1 MKKFITLIIAIAMI
15 ATLATGCGVDTPAE
29 DVFNKYD
36 KDTTIT
42 ETEKDS
48 ADKSDDKDDDKS
60 DSDKKDES
68 DKKDDNKSEADKK
81 DDDKVADNKPADNAD
96 KNNGS
101 KTSGSG
107 STNSNTGSKPSG
119 GNSNSGNTGTKPSGG
134 SNNNNNTGSKPSG
147 GNTNQSK
154 PVEPQKPS
162 HSHSYAVVSQTGATC
177 TAAGVTTYKCSCGN
191 SYTEQNGGALGHA
204 WQTQYNEWD
213 EVVHHPGTVVTKLVC
228 SHGNVFSNTNEHTL
242 HCDALMEQGLDGCG
256 VSSYTEE
263 VGGSDETVHH
273 KDPCGQ
279 KCTRCGA
286 NG

>member
-15 ATLATGCGVDTPAE
+15 ATLATGCGVNAPAE

-42 ETEKDS
+42 DTEKDS
-48 ADKSDDKDDDKS
+48 ADKSDDKDADKS

-68 DKKDDNKSEADKK
+68 DKKDDNKSESDKK

-101 KTSGSG
+101 KPSGSG
-107 STNSNTGSKPSG
+107 STNSNA
-119 GNSNSGNTGTKPSGG
+119 
-134 SNNNNNTGSKPSG
+134 GSKPSG

-177 TAAGVTTYKCSCGN
+177 TAAGVTTYKCSCGH

-204 WQTQYNEWD
+204 WQQQYNEWD

-228 SHGNVFSNTNEHTL
+228 NHGNVFNNEYEWTI
-242 HCDALMEQGLDGCG
+242 HCDAFMEQGLDGCG
-256 VSSYTEE
+256 VSFEEEE
-263 VGGSDETVHH
+263 VGGYDQTVHH
-273 KDPCGQ
+273 SDPCGQ

>member
-15 ATLATGCGVDTPAE
+15 ATLATGCGVNAPAE

-42 ETEKDS
+42 DTEKDS
-48 ADKSDDKDDDKS
+48 ADKSDDKDADKS

-101 KTSGSG
+101 KPSGSG

-119 GNSNSGNTGTKPSGG
+119 GNSNTGSKPSGG
-134 SNNNNNTGSKPSG
+134 SNNSNTGSKPSG

-154 PVEPQKPS
+154 PVEPPKPS

-204 WQTQYNEWD
+204 WQQQYNEWD
-213 EVVHHPGTVVTKLVC
+213 EVVHHPGTIVEKLTC
-228 SHGNVFSNTNEHTL
+228 SHGNVFYNYGEWEA
-242 HCDALMEQGLDGCG
+242 HCDSFMEQGLNGC
-256 VSSYTEE
+256 SMSPTEE
-263 VGGSDETVHH
+263 EIGGYDQTVHH
-273 KDPCGQ
+273 SDPCGQ

>member
-15 ATLATGCGVDTPAE
+15 ATLATGCGVNAPAE

-48 ADKSDDKDDDKS
+48 ADKSDDKDADKS

-68 DKKDDNKSEADKK
+68 DKKDDNKSDSDKK

-96 KNNGS
+96 KDNGS
-101 KTSGSG
+101 KPSGNG

-119 GNSNSGNTGTKPSGG
+119 GNSNSGSKPSGG
-134 SNNNNNTGSKPSG
+134 SNNTNTGSKPSG
-147 GNTNQSK
+147 GNNNQSK

-162 HSHSYAVVSQTGATC
+162 HSHSYAIVSQTGATC
-177 TAAGVTTYKCSCGN
+177 TAAGVTTYKCSCGH

-204 WQTQYNEWD
+204 WQTQYKEWD

-273 KDPCGQ
+273 SDPCGQ

>member
-15 ATLATGCGVDTPAE
+15 ATLATGCGVNAPAE

-48 ADKSDDKDDDKS
+48 ADKSDDKDADKS

-81 DDDKVADNKPADNAD
+81 DDDKVADNAD
-96 KNNGS
+96 KDNGS
-101 KTSGSG
+101 KPSGSG
-107 STNSNTGSKPSG
+107 STNSNAGSKPSGGNSNTGSKPSG
-119 GNSNSGNTGTKPSGG
+119 G
-134 SNNNNNTGSKPSG
+134 SNNSNTGSKPSG

-154 PVEPQKPS
+154 PVEQPKPS

-177 TAAGVTTYKCSCGN
+177 TAAGVTTYKCSCGD

-204 WQTQYNEWD
+204 WQQQYNEWD
-213 EVVHHPGTVVTKLVC
+213 ETVDHPGTVVTKLVC
-228 SHGNVFSNTNEHTL
+228 SHGNVFSNQDEWTI

-256 VSSYTEE
+256 VSSYPEE
-263 VGGSDETVHH
+263 VGGWSETIHH
-273 KDPCGQ
+273 KDPLGQ

>member
-15 ATLATGCGVDTPAE
+15 ATLATGCGVNAPAE

-36 KDTTIT
+36 KDTTVT

-101 KTSGSG
+101 KPSGSG

-119 GNSNSGNTGTKPSGG
+119 GNSNSGSKPSGG
-134 SNNNNNTGSKPSG
+134 SNNSNTGSKPSG

-154 PVEPQKPS
+154 PVEQPKPS

-177 TAAGVTTYKCSCGN
+177 TAAGQIISRCSCGDTK
-191 SYTEQNGGALGHA
+191 TESTGNALGHV
-204 WQTQYNEWD
+204 WQQQYNEWD
-213 EVVHHPGTVVTKLVC
+213 ETVNHPGTVVTKYGC
-228 SHGNVFSNTNEHTL
+228 TCGNVFSSEAEWIAHSDNL
-242 HCDALMEQGLDGCG
+242 AMQGLSTCG
-256 VSSYTEE
+256 VSSYPEE
-263 VGGSDETVHH
+263 VGGWSETIHH
-273 KDPCGQ
+273 KDPLGQ

>member
-15 ATLATGCGVDTPAE
+15 ATLATGCGVNAPAE

-36 KDTTIT
+36 KDTTVT

-48 ADKSDDKDDDKS
+48 ADKSDDKDADKS

-81 DDDKVADNKPADNAD
+81 DDDKVADNAD
-96 KNNGS
+96 KDNGS
-101 KTSGSG
+101 KPSGSG
-107 STNSNTGSKPSG
+107 STNSNAGSKPSGGNSNTGSKPSG
-119 GNSNSGNTGTKPSGG
+119 G
-134 SNNNNNTGSKPSG
+134 SNNSNTGSKPSG

-154 PVEPQKPS
+154 PVEPQKPV

-204 WQTQYNEWD
+204 WQQQYNEWD
-213 EVVHHPGTVVTKLVC
+213 EVVHHPGTVVEKLVC
-228 SHGNVFSNTNEHTL
+228 SHGNTFSSADEHYA

-256 VSSYTEE
+256 VSSYPEE
-263 VGGSDETVHH
+263 VGAWDETVHH
-273 KDPCGQ
+273 SDPCGQ

>member
-15 ATLATGCGVDTPAE
+15 ATLATGCGVNAPAE

-48 ADKSDDKDDDKS
+48 ADKSDDKDADKS

-96 KNNGS
+96 KDNGS
-101 KTSGSG
+101 KPSGSG
-107 STNSNTGSKPSG
+107 STNNNAGSKPSG
-119 GNSNSGNTGTKPSGG
+119 GNSNS
-134 SNNNNNTGSKPSG
+134 GSKPSG

-154 PVEPQKPS
+154 PVEPPKPS

-204 WQTQYNEWD
+204 WQQQYNEWD
-213 EVVHHPGTVVTKLVC
+213 ETVDHPGTIVTKLVC
-228 SHGNVFSNTNEHTL
+228 HHGNVFNNEDEWYV

-263 VGGSDETVHH
+263 VGGWSETIHH

>member
-1 MKKFITLIIAIAMI
+1 MKKFITLIIAITMI
-15 ATLATGCGVDTPAE
+15 ATLATGCGVNAPAE

-36 KDTTIT
+36 KDTTVT

-48 ADKSDDKDDDKS
+48 ADKSDDKDADKS

-68 DKKDDNKSEADKK
+68 DKKDDNKSDSDKK

-101 KTSGSG
+101 KPSGSG
-107 STNSNTGSKPSG
+107 STNSNAGSKPSGGNSNTGSKPSG
-119 GNSNSGNTGTKPSGG
+119 G
-134 SNNNNNTGSKPSG
+134 SNNSNTGSKPSG

-162 HSHSYAVVSQTGATC
+162 HSHSYAIVSQTGATC

-204 WQTQYNEWD
+204 WQQQYNEWD
-213 EVVHHPGTVVTKLVC
+213 ETVDHPGTIVTKLEC
-228 SHGNVFSNTNEHTL
+228 SHGLVFSNEDQWYA
-242 HCDALMEQGLDGCG
+242 HCDPLMEQGLDGCG
-256 VSSYTEE
+256 VSYLQEE
-263 VGGSDETVHH
+263 VGGWSETIHH
-273 KDPCGQ
+273 KDPLGQ

>member
-1 MKKFITLIIAIAMI
+1 MKKFITLIIAITMI

-36 KDTTIT
+36 KDTTVT

-48 ADKSDDKDDDKS
+48 ADKSDDKDADKS

-101 KTSGSG
+101 KPSGSG
-107 STNSNTGSKPSG
+107 STNSNAGS
-119 GNSNSGNTGTKPSGG
+119 KPSGG
-134 SNNNNNTGSKPSG
+134 SNNSNTGSKPSG

-204 WQTQYNEWD
+204 WQQQYNEWD
-213 EVVHHPGTVVTKLVC
+213 EVVHHPGTVVAKMTCDCGK
-228 SHGNVFSNTNEHTL
+228 VFYSEEEQTL
-242 HCDALMEQGLDGCG
+242 HNRQFILQGLGGHAFG
-256 VSSYTEE
+256 VTEEE
-263 VGGSDETVHH
+263 VGAWDETVHH
-273 KDPCGQ
+273 SDPCGQ

>member
-68 DKKDDNKSEADKK
+68 DKKDDNKSESDKK

-101 KTSGSG
+101 KPSGSG

-119 GNSNSGNTGTKPSGG
+119 GNSNSGSKPSGG
-134 SNNNNNTGSKPSG
+134 NTNTGSKPSG

-154 PVEPQKPS
+154 PVEQPKPS

-177 TAAGVTTYKCSCGN
+177 TAAGVTTYKCSCGD
-191 SYTEQNGGALGHA
+191 SYTEQNSGALGHA

-213 EVVHHPGTVVTKLVC
+213 EVVHHPGTVVTTIVC
-228 SHGNVFSNTNEHTL
+228 ECGQTFNSDNERTVHNRQL
-242 HCDALMEQGLDGCG
+242 ILQGLGGHSFSTD
-256 VSSYTEE
+256 EKE
-263 VGGSDETVHH
+263 VGGYDETVHH
-273 KDPCGQ
+273 SDPCGQ

>member
-15 ATLATGCGVDTPAE
+15 ATLATGCGVNAPAE

-36 KDTTIT
+36 KDTTVT

-48 ADKSDDKDDDKS
+48 ADKSDDKDADKS
-60 DSDKKDES
+60 DADKKDES

-81 DDDKVADNKPADNAD
+81 DDDKVADNAD
-96 KNNGS
+96 KDNGS
-101 KTSGSG
+101 KPSGSG
-107 STNSNTGSKPSG
+107 STNSNAGSKPSGGNSNTGSKPSG
-119 GNSNSGNTGTKPSGG
+119 G
-134 SNNNNNTGSKPSG
+134 SNNSNTGSKPSG

-154 PVEPQKPS
+154 PVEPQKPV

-177 TAAGVTTYKCSCGN
+177 TAAGVTTYKCSCGH
-191 SYTEQNGGALGHA
+191 SYTEQNGSALGHA
-204 WQTQYNEWD
+204 WQQQYNEWD
-213 EVVHHPGTVVTKLVC
+213 EVVHHPGTVVEKLVC
-228 SHGNVFSNTNEHTL
+228 SHGNTFSSADEHYA

-256 VSSYTEE
+256 VSSYPEE
-263 VGGSDETVHH
+263 VGAWDETVHH
-273 KDPCGQ
+273 SDPCGQ

>member
-36 KDTTIT
+36 KDTTVT

-48 ADKSDDKDDDKS
+48 ADKSDDKDADKS

-101 KTSGSG
+101 KPSGNG
-107 STNSNTGSKPSG
+107 STNSNAGSKPSGGNSNTGSKPSG
-119 GNSNSGNTGTKPSGG
+119 GSNNSNS
-134 SNNNNNTGSKPSG
+134 GSKPSG
-147 GNTNQSK
+147 GNNNQSK

-177 TAAGVTTYKCSCGN
+177 TAAGVTTYKCSCGD

-204 WQTQYNEWD
+204 WQQQYNEWD
-213 EVVHHPGTVVTKLVC
+213 ETVDHPGTVVTKLVC
-228 SHGNVFSNTNEHTL
+228 HHGNVFNNEDEWYV

-263 VGGSDETVHH
+263 VGGWSETIHH
-273 KDPCGQ
+273 KDPLGQ

>member
-1 MKKFITLIIAIAMI
+1 MKKFITLIIAITMI
-15 ATLATGCGVDTPAE
+15 ATLATGCGVNAPAE

-36 KDTTIT
+36 KDTTVT

-48 ADKSDDKDDDKS
+48 ADKSDDKDADKS

-68 DKKDDNKSEADKK
+68 DKKDDNKSDSDKK

-101 KTSGSG
+101 KPSGSG
-107 STNSNTGSKPSG
+107 STNSNAGSKPSGGNTNTGSKPSG
-119 GNSNSGNTGTKPSGG
+119 GSNNSNS
-134 SNNNNNTGSKPSG
+134 GSKPSG
-147 GNTNQSK
+147 GNTNQNK

-177 TAAGVTTYKCSCGN
+177 TAAGVTTYKCSCGD

-213 EVVHHPGTVVTKLVC
+213 EVVHHPGTIVTKYGC
-228 SHGNVFSNTNEHTL
+228 ECGTL
-242 HCDALMEQGLDGCG
+242 FDSEYAWTMHNDTIMEQGGNRHSFG
-256 VSSYTEE
+256 EYPEE
-263 VGGSDETVHH
+263 VGGYDQTVHH
-273 KDPCGQ
+273 SDPCGQ

>member
-15 ATLATGCGVDTPAE
+15 ATLATGCGVNAPAE

-48 ADKSDDKDDDKS
+48 ADKSDDKDADKS
-60 DSDKKDES
+60 DSDKKDEA

-81 DDDKVADNKPADNAD
+81 DDDKVADNAD

-101 KTSGSG
+101 KPSGSG

-119 GNSNSGNTGTKPSGG
+119 GNSNS
-134 SNNNNNTGSKPSG
+134 GSKPSG

-177 TAAGVTTYKCSCGN
+177 TAAGVTTYKCSCGH

-204 WQTQYNEWD
+204 WQQQYNEWD
-213 EVVHHPGTVVTKLVC
+213 EVVHHPGQIVEKLVC
-228 SHGNVFSNTNEHTL
+228 SHGNTFSSADEHYA

-256 VSSYTEE
+256 VSSYPEE
-263 VGGSDETVHH
+263 VGGYDETVHH

>member
-15 ATLATGCGVDTPAE
+15 ATLATGCGVNAPAE

-48 ADKSDDKDDDKS
+48 ADKSDDKDADKS

-101 KTSGSG
+101 KPSGSG
-107 STNSNTGSKPSG
+107 NTNSNAGSKPSGGNSNTGSKPSG
-119 GNSNSGNTGTKPSGG
+119 G
-134 SNNNNNTGSKPSG
+134 SNNSNTGSKPSG

-162 HSHSYAVVSQTGATC
+162 HSHSYAVVSQTSATC

-204 WQTQYNEWD
+204 WQQQYNEWD
-213 EVVHHPGTVVTKLVC
+213 EVVHHPGTVVTKLEC
-228 SHGNVFSNTNEHTL
+228 SHGNIFDNENQWYAHG
-242 HCDALMEQGLDGCG
+242 DALMEQGLDGCG
-256 VSSYTEE
+256 VSYLQEE
-263 VGGSDETVHH
+263 VGAWNEPVHH

>member
-68 DKKDDNKSEADKK
+68 DKKDDNKSESDKK
-81 DDDKVADNKPADNAD
+81 DDNKVADNKPADNAD

-101 KTSGSG
+101 KPSGSG

-134 SNNNNNTGSKPSG
+134 NSNSGSKPSG

-154 PVEPQKPS
+154 PVEQPKPS

-177 TAAGVTTYKCSCGN
+177 TAAGVTTYKCSCGH

-213 EVVHHPGTVVTKLVC
+213 EVVHHPGTIVTKLVC
-228 SHGNVFSNTNEHTL
+228 HHGLVFSNENEWEA
-242 HCDALMEQGLDGCG
+242 HCDPLMEQGLDGCG
-256 VSSYTEE
+256 ISSYTEE
-263 VGGSDETVHH
+263 VGGWDENVHH
-273 KDPCGQ
+273 SDPCGQ

>member
-1 MKKFITLIIAIAMI
+1 MKKFITLIIAITMI

-36 KDTTIT
+36 KDTTVT

-48 ADKSDDKDDDKS
+48 ADKSDDKDADKS

-68 DKKDDNKSEADKK
+68 DKKDDNKSEANKK

-96 KNNGS
+96 KDNGS
-101 KTSGSG
+101 KPSGNG
-107 STNSNTGSKPSG
+107 STNSNA
-119 GNSNSGNTGTKPSGG
+119 
-134 SNNNNNTGSKPSG
+134 GSKPSG

-204 WQTQYNEWD
+204 WQQQYNEWD
-213 EVVHHPGTVVTKLVC
+213 EVVHHPGTVVAKMTCDCGK
-228 SHGNVFSNTNEHTL
+228 VFYSEEEQTL
-242 HCDALMEQGLDGCG
+242 HNRQFILQGLGGHAFG
-256 VSSYTEE
+256 VTEEE
-263 VGGSDETVHH
+263 VGAWDETVHH
-273 KDPCGQ
+273 SDPCGQ

>member
-15 ATLATGCGVDTPAE
+15 ATLATGCGVNAPAE

-36 KDTTIT
+36 KDTTVT

-48 ADKSDDKDDDKS
+48 ADKSDDKDADKS

-81 DDDKVADNKPADNAD
+81 DDDKVADNAD
-96 KNNGS
+96 KDNGS
-101 KTSGSG
+101 KPSGSG
-107 STNSNTGSKPSG
+107 STNSNAGSKPSGGNSNTGSKPSG
-119 GNSNSGNTGTKPSGG
+119 G
-134 SNNNNNTGSKPSG
+134 SNNSNTGSKPSG

-177 TAAGVTTYKCSCGN
+177 TAAGVTTYKCSCGH
-191 SYTEQNGGALGHA
+191 SYTEQNGSALGHA
-204 WQTQYNEWD
+204 WQQQYNEWD
-213 EVVHHPGTVVTKLVC
+213 EVVHHPGTVVEKLVC
-228 SHGNVFSNTNEHTL
+228 SHGNTFSSADEHYA

-256 VSSYTEE
+256 VSSYPEE
-263 VGGSDETVHH
+263 VGAWDETVHH
-273 KDPCGQ
+273 SDPCGQ

>member
-15 ATLATGCGVDTPAE
+15 ATLATGCGVNAPAE

-48 ADKSDDKDDDKS
+48 ADKSDDKDDNKS

-101 KTSGSG
+101 KPSGSG
-107 STNSNTGSKPSG
+107 STNS
-119 GNSNSGNTGTKPSGG
+119 
-134 SNNNNNTGSKPSG
+134 NTGSKPSG

-177 TAAGVTTYKCSCGN
+177 TAAGVTTYKCACGH

-273 KDPCGQ
+273 SDPCGQ

>member
-48 ADKSDDKDDDKS
+48 ADKSDDKDADKS

-101 KTSGSG
+101 KPSGSG
-107 STNSNTGSKPSG
+107 STNSNAGTKPSG
-119 GNSNSGNTGTKPSGG
+119 GNSNSGSKPSGG
-134 SNNNNNTGSKPSG
+134 SNNSNTGSKPSG

-162 HSHSYAVVSQTGATC
+162 HSHSYAIVSQTGATC

-204 WQTQYNEWD
+204 WQQQYNEWD
-213 EVVHHPGTVVTKLVC
+213 EVVHHPGTVVAKMTCDCGK
-228 SHGNVFSNTNEHTL
+228 VFYSEEEQTL
-242 HCDALMEQGLDGCG
+242 HNRQFILQGLGGHAFG
-256 VSSYTEE
+256 VTEEE
-263 VGGSDETVHH
+263 VGAWDETVHH

>member
-1 MKKFITLIIAIAMI
+1 MKKFITLIITIAMI
-15 ATLATGCGVDTPAE
+15 ATLATGCGVNAPAE

-48 ADKSDDKDDDKS
+48 ADKSDDKDADKS

-81 DDDKVADNKPADNAD
+81 DDDKVADNAD
-96 KNNGS
+96 KDNGS
-101 KTSGSG
+101 KPSGSG
-107 STNSNTGSKPSG
+107 STNSNAGSKPSGGNSNTGSKPSG
-119 GNSNSGNTGTKPSGG
+119 G
-134 SNNNNNTGSKPSG
+134 SNNSNTGSKPSG

-154 PVEPQKPS
+154 PVEQPKPS

-177 TAAGVTTYKCSCGN
+177 TAAGVTTYKCSCGD

-204 WQTQYNEWD
+204 WQQQYNEWD
-213 EVVHHPGTVVTKLVC
+213 ETVDHPGTVVTKLVC
-228 SHGNVFSNTNEHTL
+228 SHGNVFSNQDEWTI

-256 VSSYTEE
+256 VSSYPEE
-263 VGGSDETVHH
+263 VGGWSETIHH
-273 KDPCGQ
+273 KDPLGQ

>member
-15 ATLATGCGVDTPAE
+15 ATLATGCGVNAPAE

-36 KDTTIT
+36 KDTTVT

-48 ADKSDDKDDDKS
+48 ADKSDDKDADKS

-81 DDDKVADNKPADNAD
+81 DDDKVADNAD
-96 KNNGS
+96 KDNGS
-101 KTSGSG
+101 KPSGSG
-107 STNSNTGSKPSG
+107 STNSNAGSKPSGGNSNTGSKPSG
-119 GNSNSGNTGTKPSGG
+119 G
-134 SNNNNNTGSKPSG
+134 SNNSNTGSKPSG

-154 PVEPQKPS
+154 PVEPQKPV

-177 TAAGVTTYKCSCGN
+177 TAAGVTMYKCSCGH
-191 SYTEQNGGALGHA
+191 SYTEQNGSALGHA
-204 WQTQYNEWD
+204 WQQQYNEWD
-213 EVVHHPGTVVTKLVC
+213 EVVHHPGTVVEKLVC
-228 SHGNVFSNTNEHTL
+228 SHGNTFSSADEHYA

-256 VSSYTEE
+256 VSSYPEE
-263 VGGSDETVHH
+263 VGAWDETVHH
-273 KDPCGQ
+273 SDPCGQ

>member
-15 ATLATGCGVDTPAE
+15 ATLATGCGVNAPAE

-36 KDTTIT
+36 KDTTVT

-48 ADKSDDKDDDKS
+48 ADKSDDKDADKS

-81 DDDKVADNKPADNAD
+81 DDDKVADNAD
-96 KNNGS
+96 KDNGS
-101 KTSGSG
+101 KPSGSG
-107 STNSNTGSKPSG
+107 STNSNAGSKPSGGNSNTGSKPSG
-119 GNSNSGNTGTKPSGG
+119 G
-134 SNNNNNTGSKPSG
+134 SNNSNTGSKPSG

-154 PVEPQKPS
+154 PVEPQKPV

-177 TAAGVTTYKCSCGN
+177 TAAGVTTYKCSCGH
-191 SYTEQNGGALGHA
+191 SYTEQNGSALGHA
-204 WQTQYNEWD
+204 WQQQYNEWD
-213 EVVHHPGTVVTKLVC
+213 EVVHHPGTVVEKLVC
-228 SHGNVFSNTNEHTL
+228 SHGNTFSSADEHYA

-256 VSSYTEE
+256 VSSYPEE
-263 VGGSDETVHH
+263 VGAWDETVHH
-273 KDPCGQ
+273 SDPCGQ